1 MITTLKSFQYFHPN
15 TVEEAVQIL
24 NKYGDRAKVLA
35 GGTDLIPS
43 MKRQK
48 IAPQYM
54 VYINDISQLKH
65 IDFGPEEGLR
75 IGALVSH
82 RSIASSS
89 IIREKFQLLAKAC
102 NKVGTPHV
110 RRMGT
115 IGGNICM
122 AGPSQDTIPA
132 LLVLEAQMKVISLQG
147 ERIIP
152 VDEFFTGP
160 FQIAISG
167 EEIVTE
173 IQIPFPPS
181 GSVADY
187 QWVTKRTV
195 VDETLVGVAA
205 LLGMDLDRG
214 VCKEARIAL
223 GSVGPTPFRA
233 REAEEIIR
241 GEKLESKLIE
251 AVAQAAVEETKP
263 RSRADYRRRE
273 AGLLVK
279 STLEHLWSQLR

>member
-1 MITTLKSFQYFHPN
+1 
-15 TVEEAVQIL
+15 
-24 NKYGDRAKVLA
+24 
-35 GGTDLIPS
+35 
-43 MKRQK
+43 
-48 IAPQYM
+48 
-54 VYINDISQLKH
+54 
-65 IDFGPEEGLR
+65 
-75 IGALVSH
+75 
-82 RSIASSS
+82 
-89 IIREKFQLLAKAC
+89 
-102 NKVGTPHV
+102 
-110 RRMGT
+110 
-115 IGGNICM
+115 M